1 MIRIDRPGVV
11 RVVAIDAVCKESRVL
26 VIFVTVFAGGRAV
39 RTCQNKL
46 GRVMVK
52 GRRDPRTRRVTRLT
66 LITETR
72 QKVYRTRRP
81 VVVRLMTLV
90 AIGKGQLI
98 VAVHMT

>member
-1 MIRIDRPGVV
+1 MIRIDRPRVV
-11 RVVAIDAVCKESRVL
+11 RPVAIDTVCREPRVL
-26 VIFVTVFAGGRAV
+26 VVFVTVFAGGRAV
-39 RTCQNKL
+39 RACQHKL
-46 GRVMVK
+46 GCVVVK

-81 VVVRLMTLV
+81 TVVRLMTLV